1 MPKAKPGPTV
11 SAHRITHA
19 ITHRNLPLLLL
30 QGRESVIARFRPILN
45 QAGLTEQQ
53 WRVLRALLEQGAM
66 EPREIVER
74 CRISSPSLS
83 GVLARMDE
91 MGLVQRQR
99 PDHDQ
104 RRVIVQAT
112 AAARK
117 IAAAIAPRIEATYA
131 ALERKLGAPLLQRV
145 YDTLDELVAALDD
158 VAAES
163 VSASAAR
170 RSAPAVSRS
179 PGPASSRARARR
191 PG

>member
-1 MPKAKPGPTV
+1 MPKAKPGPTAI
-11 SAHRITHA
+11 AHRITHR

-45 QAGLTEQQ
+45 DAGLTEQQ

-74 CRISSPSLS
+74 CRISSPSLT

-117 IAAAIAPRIEATYA
+117 IAAALAPRVEATYA
-131 ALERKLGAPLLQRV
+131 ALEKRLGAVFLQRV
-145 YDTLDELVAALDD
+145 YEVLDDLVAALEDPAD
-158 VAAES
+158 ATRG
-163 VSASAAR
+163 R
-170 RSAPAVSRS
+170 RCATITK
-179 PGPASSRARARR
+179 
-191 PG
+191 

>member
-1 MPKAKPGPTV
+1 MPKPKPKPGPTAP
-11 SAHRITHA
+11 AHR

-45 QAGLTEQQ
+45 DAGLTEQQ

-74 CRISSPSLS
+74 CRISSPSLT

-117 IAAAIAPRIEATYA
+117 IAAAMAPRVEATYA
-131 ALERKLGAPLLQRV
+131 ALEKRLGAVFLQRV
-145 YDTLDELVAALDD
+145 YEVLDDLVAALEDP
-158 VAAES
+158 AEEADATS
-163 VSASAAR
+163 GR
-170 RSAPAVSRS
+170 RCATMTK
-179 PGPASSRARARR
+179 
-191 PG
+191 